1 MKTKTEDRSV
11 IELRGLT
18 KCYRQVTAVDGVR
31 VKLNNGKIYVVLG
44 ACGAGKSTL
53 LGLLAGAIRPTEG
66 SVRVGGFDMAR
77 EPARAKRA
85 VAYLPAG
92 APLPGWLTVEEY
104 LRFEA
109 ELRGV
114 PFERAIR
121 RIHDALELTDT
132 ISLRTTPISRLSTVG
147 CVRVA
152 IAGMLVSNAETLILD
167 DPTALL
173 TKREREDLCALLL
186 HLAGSKTL
194 IVASESR
201 ELATSL
207 GADVLWMEQGKLTAY
222 LTPEE
227 LTPERM
233 ETMQEALDA
242 SNDAPAPRARKA
254 KIRRE
259 YDGEYEIIDT
269 EREDGR

>member
-1 MKTKTEDRSV
+1 M

-18 KCYRQVTAVDGVR
+18 KRYRQVTAVDGVR

-53 LGLLAGAIRPTEG
+53 LGLIAGVIRPTEG

-77 EPARAKRA
+77 EPERAKRA
-85 VAYLPAG
+85 LAYLPAG
-92 APLPGWLTVEEY
+92 APLPSALTVEEY

-114 PFERAIR
+114 SFERAVR
-121 RIHDALELTDT
+121 RIQDALELTDT
-132 ISLRTTPISRLSTVG
+132 LGLRTTPISRLSTAG

-152 IAGMLVSNAETLILD
+152 LAGMLVGNAETLILD

-173 TKREREDLCALLL
+173 TKPEREALCALLS
-186 HLAGSKTL
+186 HLAQTKTL
-194 IVASESR
+194 IVASERR
-201 ELATSL
+201 EDAVAL
-207 GADVLWMEQGKLTAY
+207 GADVIWMEQGRLTAY
-222 LTPEE
+222 LTPED

-233 ETMQEALDA
+233 ETMQAALDA
-242 SNDAPAPRARKA
+242 PTDAPSKRARRA
-254 KIRRE
+254 RIRRE